1 MAEPAHD
8 KKLRTALDRVL
19 LDGYADR
26 AILGV
31 DGVTLGNQGAVP
43 EASGRRSAS
52 CSFSPFS
59 SAIVRTE
66 TLDDLPRKNAAS
78 ATARAATRLPS
89 QAIATWS
96 I

>member
-31 DGVTLGNQGAVP
+31 DGVTLGKQGAVP
-43 EASGRRSAS
+43 EASGQALRIVLLQ
-52 CSFSPFS
+52 PFFVS
-59 SAIVRTE
+59 DS
-66 TLDDLPRKNAAS
+66 
-78 ATARAATRLPS
+78 
-89 QAIATWS
+89 
-96 I
+96 